1 MTRFVLFAGITLA
14 ACVFAGCGAAPNS
27 TSNSIRQTSTPAA
40 AASPGRAEP
49 SRRVVPP
56 GGVYWN
62 PVTQQ
67 PEVKPVEIVLTPA
80 DAGDMLVDITWD
92 SWTEQQAGGH
102 AIRATKDCVPDCAT
116 GGTTR
121 RDVTLTF
128 HDARSLPDD
137 SGWWQY
143 TKLVI
148 TDRDGTSE
156 TIDMPVTAR

>member
-1 MTRFVLFAGITLA
+1 MTRIAVLAGITLSA
-14 ACVFAGCGAAPNS
+14 FVFAGCG
-27 TSNSIRQTSTPAA
+27 STPTEQTPVRTSSAL
-40 AASPGRAEP
+40 PEP
-49 SRRVVPP
+49 SHKVVPP

-67 PEVKPVEIVLTPA
+67 PEDKPTEIVLTPA

-92 SWTEQQAGGH
+92 SWTQQRAT
-102 AIRATKDCVPDCAT
+102 AKAVRATKDCVPDCAT

-121 RDVTLTF
+121 RDVTLEF
-128 HDARSLPDD
+128 NASQSLPDD
-137 SGWWQY
+137 SGWWQF

-148 TDRDGTSE
+148 TDRDGKSE

>member
-1 MTRFVLFAGITLA
+1 M
-14 ACVFAGCGAAPNS
+14 
-27 TSNSIRQTSTPAA
+27 
-40 AASPGRAEP
+40 
-49 SRRVVPP
+49 
-56 GGVYWN
+56 
-62 PVTQQ
+62 
-67 PEVKPVEIVLTPA
+67 
-80 DAGDMLVDITWD
+80 
-92 SWTEQQAGGH
+92 
-102 AIRATKDCVPDCAT
+102 PDCAT

-148 TDRDGTSE
+148 TGRDGTSE